1 MNRITMCTHTFL
13 IIDMFVGC
21 ATRRICAKIDYNHYN
36 PERR

>member
-1 MNRITMCTHTFL
+1 MSRITMCTHTFL

-36 PERR
+36 PQRL